1 MRYLAAFFGVMVA
14 FAQPDVNITPR
25 TAPKPVIPESA
36 SDRRVDIRVDTTLVL
51 IPVSVTTMMGTFV
64 ASLDKENFKIYEDK
78 IEQKIATFSSQDAP
92 MSIGIVFDTSGSMG
106 EKLQRSR
113 QAVRQ
118 FMRVANPEDEFF
130 LVEFADR
137 PQVVKPFT
145 HQPEEILNELLS
157 AKSHGSTALLD
168 GVYLAMNEMRKARN
182 PRKAILL
189 ISDGG
194 DNHSRYTSS
203 EVKNAVIEAD
213 TQIYGIG
220 IFGGASSPEE
230 YEGPEMLKQL
240 AGLTGG
246 RSYNISNLAD
256 MPDVAEKIAIE
267 LRNEYVIGYSPQNKT
282 RDGKYRR
289 VEVKILKVA
298 GLPPL
303 KAAFRTGYYAPT
315 Q

>member
-130 LVEFADR
+130 LVEF
-137 PQVVKPFT
+137 
-145 HQPEEILNELLS
+145 
-157 AKSHGSTALLD
+157 
-168 GVYLAMNEMRKARN
+168 
-182 PRKAILL
+182 
-189 ISDGG
+189 
-194 DNHSRYTSS
+194 
-203 EVKNAVIEAD
+203 
-213 TQIYGIG
+213 
-220 IFGGASSPEE
+220 
-230 YEGPEMLKQL
+230 
-240 AGLTGG
+240 
-246 RSYNISNLAD
+246 
-256 MPDVAEKIAIE
+256 
-267 LRNEYVIGYSPQNKT
+267 
-282 RDGKYRR
+282 
-289 VEVKILKVA
+289 
-298 GLPPL
+298 
-303 KAAFRTGYYAPT
+303 
-315 Q
+315 

>member
-113 QAVRQ
+113 QSVRQ